1 MRKQSLLSWSLGQVA
16 GAMGKEAIF
25 YTVLP
30 VFKRPIASLQIKAI
44 PASGHRDFRDQR
56 LGLIMR
62 LIQKHS
68 GRNTPNKKKE
78 REGKE
83 GF

>member
-1 MRKQSLLSWSLGQVA
+1 MS
-16 GAMGKEAIF
+16 KETTF

-30 VFKRPIASLQIKAI
+30 IFEKPIASLQIKAT
-44 PASGHRDFRDQR
+44 PASGHRDFRDQG
-56 LGLIMR
+56 LGLTMK

>member
-1 MRKQSLLSWSLGQVA
+1 
-16 GAMGKEAIF
+16 MGKEATF

-30 VFKRPIASLQIKAI
+30 VFKKSIASLQIKAI
-44 PASGHRDFRDQR
+44 PASGHRDFRDQG
-56 LGLIMR
+56 LGLTVK

-68 GRNTPNKKKE
+68 GRNTPNKKKK
-78 REGKE
+78 REGME

>member
-1 MRKQSLLSWSLGQVA
+1 
-16 GAMGKEAIF
+16 MGKEATF

-30 VFKRPIASLQIKAI
+30 VFKKSIASLQIRAI
-44 PASGHRDFRDQR
+44 PASGHRVFRDQG
-56 LGLIMR
+56 LGLTVK

-68 GRNTPNKKKE
+68 GRNTPNKKKKG
-78 REGKE
+78 EGME